1 MNFGAKITNCILID
15 DKKIYN
21 KHGNIERGIA
31 MNTNTLILTEETFK
45 DTIHSG
51 VTLVDFY
58 ADWCMPCR
66 MLAPTI
72 YAIADEY
79 AGKVKVAKLDID
91 QAQGIAAEYG
101 VMSIPTVIIFKDGER
116 VSQQVGM
123 ANKAA
128 YEKMIEAAIK

>member
-1 MNFGAKITNCILID
+1 M
-15 DKKIYN
+15 
-21 KHGNIERGIA
+21 GNIERGIT
-31 MNTNTLILTEETFK
+31 MNKNTLVLTEETFK
-45 DTIHSG
+45 GTIDSG

-79 AGKVKVAKLDID
+79 EGKVKVAKLNID
-91 QAQGIAAEYG
+91 EAQGIAAEYG
-101 VMSIPTVIIFKDGER
+101 VMSIPTVIVFKDGKK

-123 ANKAA
+123 ANKSA
-128 YEKMIEAAIK
+128 YQKMIEDAK